1 MTTQDTLLPR
11 LLQLA
16 SPMLPVGAYSY
27 SQGLEWAIEDGQVH
41 DRASAEG
48 WIGDVLRHG
57 LARCE
62 APLWWRLYHAWA
74 RDDFAAVAD
83 ANALFVASREA
94 AELRAESLQMGTSLR
109 RLLLD
114 ITELDAPARTCL
126 CALEPIGFPSAYSLA
141 AHAWGI
147 PARAA
152 LQAYL
157 WGWLENQVSVLMKA
171 VPLGQTDGQR
181 LLLRLGAAIPPVVDA
196 AARTDSL
203 SNFLPGLAIASC
215 RHETQYS
222 RLFRS

>member
-1 MTTQDTLLPR
+1 MTTRDFLLPR

-41 DRASAEG
+41 DRASAEV
-48 WIGDVLRHG
+48 WIGDALRHG
-57 LARCE
+57 LGRFE

-74 RDDFAAVAD
+74 RADFAGVAAD
-83 ANALFVASREA
+83 NALFVATRET

-114 ITELDAPARTCL
+114 IVDLDPDARACL
-126 CALEPIGFPSAYSLA
+126 RALDPISLPGAYSLA
-141 AHAWGI
+141 AHAWRI
-147 PARAA
+147 PASAA

-157 WGWLENQVSVLMKA
+157 WGWLENQASVLMKA

-181 LLLRLGAAIPPVVDA
+181 LLLHLGAHIPAVVDA
-196 AARTDSL
+196 AARADRL

>member
-1 MTTQDTLLPR
+1 MTSPHPLLPR

-27 SQGLEWAIEDGQVH
+27 SQGLEWAIEEGRVYDL
-41 DRASAEG
+41 ASAEV
-48 WIGDVLRHG
+48 WIGDVLRFG
-57 LARCE
+57 LGRFE

-74 RDDFAAVAD
+74 REDFAALTED
-83 ANALFVASREA
+83 NALFVASRET
-94 AELRAESLQMGTSLR
+94 AELRAESLQMGISLR

-114 ITELDAPARTCL
+114 IADLKATVRDHLLTLDPL
-126 CALEPIGFPSAYSLA
+126 GFPGVYTLA
-141 AHAWGI
+141 AQAWGI
-147 PARAA
+147 PARQA

-157 WGWLENQVSVLMKA
+157 WGWLENQASVLMKA

-181 LLLRLGAAIPPVVDA
+181 LLLHLGAHIPAVVESA
-196 AARTDSL
+196 AHVETL